1 MKDFFRKYYIL
12 LIITILAV
20 VSLCSLSYLTVLDYA
35 FTNEEMYILTCNDSA
50 VEEIETSLLY
60 GKSLS
65 NYYALDQV
73 LVRSRDVIAEDGSEC
88 ILLIEDAEGNVLAT
102 SNGEDHFTIS
112 LSDYGRI
119 SQDIHDGEGNVAG
132 VLATY
137 YPKDEVTS
145 SIKGTT
151 NYAVVGSIVII
162 VLLILVLMIAGKLKK
177 LRNQTVMLMVVIAVI
192 IQGIFLTAVYVK
204 EFEKVTQKSISAV
217 AAYLSSSI
225 ESVLDKG
232 IALDEISDLE
242 EYLDSKRQENDF
254 IKNIY
259 FDSNENVP
267 DDDDYYVTKL
277 SGTDSNLVL
286 VYHISEGYVRK
297 NIINM
302 VLMFAA
308 TIILAV
314 IILKESLSLSGM
326 ISFRKDKEFQKP
338 TDAQFANIAHAIRF
352 GNFLS
357 LTAEY
362 MCISFSALQI
372 KEWNQG
378 VWGLTPVMAAALS
391 ISICS
396 IAEMVGMVAMP
407 AVSRKV
413 DTKILM
419 IVSGTVIFV
428 SNLFCFFTTSTLVI
442 IIMRFFAG
450 MGSAGTKQVRNEVI
464 TKGCATDQHRN
475 KNLEASNMGV
485 IGGLLCGL
493 GLGGVVA
500 GVFGYGATFLAAGI
514 GYALYLVFEFTCI
527 PWKLISSRD
536 NRAEASAEKPS
547 GFASRFIKVAVA
559 PSVWKNILTVVV
571 PQYFLLMIIVCLVP
585 GRIQSLELPGV
596 VLTYANLLNGIAGL
610 YLGEIVYRLLR
621 KKIKNAEKIQALV
634 FIGGALVFFVMDIPV
649 AYSVV
654 MLFAASLSGLLDG
667 VGTPVSTDLFLGT
680 KKIREGLDGSESLML
695 YSMIG
700 SGVMALA
707 PFVLEMCEKNV
718 IWMLALGVILVGLA
732 LILLLGSRSGQKAT
746 DAA

>member
-1 MKDFFRKYYIL
+1 MKDFFHKYYIL

-20 VSLCSLSYLTVLDYA
+20 VALCSLSYLTVLDYA

-73 LVRSRDVIAEDGSEC
+73 LIRSREVIAKDGSEC
-88 ILLIEDAEGNVLAT
+88 ILLIVDPEGNVLAT
-102 SNGEDHFTIS
+102 SNEEEHFTIS
-112 LSDYGRI
+112 LSDYGSI

-132 VLATY
+132 VLTTY
-137 YPKDEVTS
+137 YPKDAVTK

-151 NYAVVGSIVII
+151 NYAVIGSIVIV
-162 VLLILVLMIAGKLKK
+162 VLLILVLLIAGNLRK
-177 LRNQTVMLMVVIAVI
+177 LRNETVMLMVVVAVI
-192 IQGIFLTAVYVK
+192 IQGVFLTAVYVK

-232 IALDEISDLE
+232 ISLDEIADLE
-242 EYLDSKRQENDF
+242 EYLDTKKQENTF

-259 FDSNENVP
+259 FDNTENVP
-267 DDDDYYVTKL
+267 NDSDYFVTKL
-277 SGTDSNLVL
+277 TGTDSNLVL

-302 VLMFAA
+302 MLMFAA

-314 IILKESLSLSGM
+314 IILKESLSLSEM
-326 ISFRKDKEFQKP
+326 ISFRKNAEFQKP
-338 TDAQFANIAHAIRF
+338 TDMQYANIASAIRY

-362 MCISFSALQI
+362 MCVSFSALQI

-396 IAEMVGMVAMP
+396 IADMVGMVAMP
-407 AVSRKV
+407 AISRKI

-419 IVSGTVIFV
+419 LISGTVIFI

-442 IIMRFFAG
+442 IVMRFFAG

-475 KNLEASNMGV
+475 SNLEASNMGV

-500 GVFGYGATFLAAGI
+500 GVFGYGATFLAAAI
-514 GYALYLVFEFTCI
+514 GYGMYLVFEFTCI
-527 PWKLISSRD
+527 PWKLISSKD
-536 NRAEASAEKPS
+536 AAGDDSADLS
-547 GFASRFIKVAVA
+547 TGFAKRFFKVAVS
-559 PSVWKNILTVVV
+559 PSVWKSIFTMVV
-571 PQYFLLMIIVCLVP
+571 PQYFLLMIIVCLIP
-585 GRIQSLELPGV
+585 GRIQSLGLPGV

-610 YLGEIVYRLLR
+610 YLGEFVYKILR
-621 KKIKNAEKIQALV
+621 KRIKNAEKIQALV
-634 FIGGALVFFVMDIPV
+634 YIGGALVFFLMDIPL
-649 AYSVV
+649 AYSAI
-654 MLFAASLSGLLDG
+654 MLFTAILSGLLDG

-680 KKIREGLDGSESLML
+680 KKIREGLEGSESLML

-700 SGVMALA
+700 SGVMSLA
-707 PFVLEMCEKNV
+707 PFILEMCEKNI
-718 IWMLALGVILVGLA
+718 IWMLAVGGILAGLA
-732 LILLLGSRSGQKAT
+732 LVLFLGSRSGERNA
-746 DAA
+746 